1 LTLVYVIL
9 LLVVLVNAAFAVVF
23 VRDLIKHKGEIS
35 RELFG
40 NTAKTLI
47 QAIVAGVTFF
57 LSTFGISDFA
67 ISTVVFRQFKW
78 VDDARLPG
86 TLNTECVIP
95 VAVMA
100 LAYISSIDVELPTLA
115 LCIGGQVIGAYI
127 GPRFVVKMNVD
138 TIKKFISVGLL
149 IAAGLLF
156 MNKFGVYPSGGEA
169 IGLHGAKLAL
179 AAVLSL
185 VYGALNNVGIGSYA
199 LTMATVYA
207 MGLNP
212 SVAFP
217 IMMGGCTFSVPVGS
231 MQFVKYDSYSRKITL
246 LTSTV
251 GLVGVLVA
259 VYIVKNLDVSALQWV
274 VAVVILYAALSMI
287 WELVNKGKAKTA

>member
-1 LTLVYVIL
+1 MTLVHVIL
-9 LLVVLVNAAFAVVF
+9 LLVVLVNGAFAILF
-23 VRDLIKHKGEIS
+23 IRDLIKHKGEVKA
-35 RELFG
+35 ELFE
-40 NTAKTLI
+40 NTGKTVV
-47 QAIVAGVTFF
+47 QAVVAGVTFF

-78 VDDARLPG
+78 VDDTRIPG

-95 VAVMA
+95 VAIMA
-100 LAYISSIDVELPTLA
+100 LAYISSIDVELTTLL
-115 LCIGGQVIGAYI
+115 LCIGGQVVGAYI

-138 TIKKFISVGLL
+138 TIKKFICVGLL
-149 IAAGLLF
+149 IASGLIL

-169 IGLHGAKLAL
+169 LGLHGPKLAL

-207 MGLNP
+207 LGLNP
-212 SVAFP
+212 NVAFP

-246 LTSTV
+246 LTSTI
-251 GLVGVLVA
+251 GLIGVLVA

-274 VAVVILYAALSMI
+274 VAAVILYAAVSLI
-287 WELVNKGKAKTA
+287 YELAKKGGAKTA

>member
-1 LTLVYVIL
+1 LSIVHVIL
-9 LLVVLVNAAFAVVF
+9 LLVVIVNGIFALVFL
-23 VRDLIKHKGEIS
+23 RDLIRHKA
-35 RELFG
+35 ELAADFAEG
-40 NTAKTLI
+40 AAKNLA
-47 QAIVAGVTFF
+47 QAVFAGVTFF

-67 ISTVVFRQFKW
+67 IGTVFYRALKW
-78 VDDARLPG
+78 VDDRRLPG

-127 GPRFVVKMNVD
+127 GPRFVVRMNVD
-138 TIKKFISVGLL
+138 IIKRFIAVGLL
-149 IAAGLLF
+149 VAAGLLLL
-156 MNKFGVYPSGGEA
+156 NKFGLYPSGGEA
-169 IGLHGAKLAL
+169 TGLHGAKLIA

-207 MGLNP
+207 FGLNP
-212 SVAFP
+212 NVAFP

-231 MQFVKYDSYSRKITL
+231 MQFVKYDAYSRKMTL
-246 LTSTV
+246 LTSTA

-259 VYIVKNLDVSALQWV
+259 VYIVKSLNVSMLQWV
-274 VAVVILYAALSMI
+274 VAVVILYAAISMI
-287 WELVNKGKAKTA
+287 AEQIKKMKAA